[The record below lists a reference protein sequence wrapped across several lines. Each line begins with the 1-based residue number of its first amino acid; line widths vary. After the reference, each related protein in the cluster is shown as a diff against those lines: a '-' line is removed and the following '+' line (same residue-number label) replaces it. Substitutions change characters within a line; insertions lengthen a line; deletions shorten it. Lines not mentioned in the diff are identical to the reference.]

1 MTDKYLDKLFNDLL
15 AIEVASSEKI
25 PSVHMWNPQ
34 LTGDMDLV
42 IDREGRWVHEGG
54 EIKRPAL
61 VKLFS
66 SILKKE
72 NGEYFLVTPVE
83 KWRITVVLAP
93 FFITSVQ
100 RNIRGREQAISCLTS
115 VGDSVVI
122 GPDHRIWIDYEEG
135 SEEPIPLVHIRYGL
149 PGLLSRNAFYQLV
162 EWADCHKEGREGQL
176 TISSMGKTFPLGIA
190 A

>member
-15 AIEVASSEKI
+15 AMEVASSEKI

-66 SILKKE
+66 SSLKKE

-100 RNIRGREQAISCLTS
+100 RNIR
-115 VGDSVVI
+115 
-122 GPDHRIWIDYEEG
+122 
-135 SEEPIPLVHIRYGL
+135 
-149 PGLLSRNAFYQLV
+149 
-162 EWADCHKEGREGQL
+162 
-176 TISSMGKTFPLGIA
+176 
-190 A
+190 